1 MPEENAQSKASLL
14 KSIPVL
20 SDLSQQ
26 AREELSG
33 LLCSKTCRP
42 QEVIFKKGDIGE
54 EMFVIIE
61 GEVRVHDGNHVLTRL
76 GAGEVFGEYALIDHE
91 SRSASVTAEKD
102 CLLLCLKKSD
112 LKTFMTHHPEIL
124 FGMLQSQIKRMRDM
138 NELED
143 KLSKSY
149 LKISK
154 QKNEIEAQHASIRE
168 QKKELEEQNK
178 VLNSLH
184 ENKKQLMRTLI
195 HGMKNPLTSAMMMVD
210 MLAQSRNIEK
220 DNQEYIQLLKTSMQ
234 RMDEVFNQIIRS
246 NEKEESELT

>member
-1 MPEENAQSKASLL
+1 MIEDQEELKLSIL
-14 KSIPVL
+14 KSIAILSELPVPALEKL
-20 SDLSQQ
+20 S
-26 AREELSG
+26 R
-33 LLCSKTCRP
+33 LLKTKTCRA
-42 QEVIFKKGDIGE
+42 QEAIFRKGDIGT
-54 EMFVIIE
+54 EMFVIVE
-61 GEVRVHDGNHVLTRL
+61 GEVRVHDGNHVITRL
-76 GAGEVFGEYALIDHE
+76 GAGEVFGEYALIDDA
-91 SRSASVTAEKD
+91 SRSASVTAEKQ
-102 CLLLCLKKSD
+102 CKLLCLKKND
-112 LKTFMTHHPEIL
+112 LNSFMAHHPEIL
-124 FGMLQSQIKRMRDM
+124 IGMLQSQVKRMRDM

-154 QKNEIEAQHASIRE
+154 QKMEIEVQHASINE
-168 QKKELEEQNK
+168 QKKTLEAQNK
-178 VLNSLH
+178 TLNMLH

-210 MLAQSRNIEK
+210 MLAQSNNIEK